1 MWLTFEGNA
10 GNFRSGEEEEG
21 GIVLCSGLCSHLGLV
36 MAPSRSYSAR
46 SNPLFPS
53 VGGRQ
58 T

>member
-10 GNFRSGEEEEG
+10 GNFRSGEEEG
-21 GIVLCSGLCSHLGLV
+21 GIVLRLGLCSHLGLV